1 MKYDFDKKVDRTGTN
16 AAKLIGYKS
25 YIFHA
30 DDTMELPFKDDEFI
44 HLWVADMEFACAPEI
59 LDAIRARLDRQILGY
74 TVNSDSRLYDAL
86 NTWCKERYDFE
97 FKREELVLSAGVV
110 PAIVRLISYIVKDN
124 EKVLFNTPAYGQ
136 FANACRINQKEYIT
150 SDLIKDEDGKYT
162 IDFEDMDKK
171 MAQADVPLFI
181 LCNPHNP
188 TGRSWSE
195 EELEKMAELI
205 KKHDMWVIS
214 DEIHCDLRRADAPKH
229 ISLGKVMPDYD
240 KLITC
245 MAASKS
251 FNIAGLSESSII
263 IRNEKLRKQWLIYSD
278 GLVNPLSH
286 EGTIA
291 AYTKG
296 ADWLKECNEYLDGN
310 FELVN
315 TYLKE
320 ELPEI
325 IITPSETTY
334 LAWVDFSNYFE
345 ENEKVELFFAT
356 KSGVLIEADKAFVD
370 NANRMVRINIA
381 CPRDYLKEGLER
393 MVDSIKN
400 KHDEPFLGLTSNT
413 KL

>member
-1 MKYDFDKKVDRTGTN
+1 MKYDFDNKVDRSGTN

-150 SDLIKDEDGKYT
+150 SDLIKDKDGKYT

-195 EELEKMAELI
+195 EELEKITELI

-214 DEIHCDLRRADAPKH
+214 DEIHCDLRRADASKH
-229 ISLGKVMPDYD
+229 IPLGKVMPDYD

>member
-1 MKYDFDKKVDRTGTN
+1 MKYDFDKKVDRSGTN
-16 AAKLIGYKS
+16 AAKLVGYKS

-30 DDTMELPFKDDEFI
+30 DHTMQLPFTDDEFI

-59 LDAIRARLDRQILGY
+59 LDAIRDRLDRQILGY

-86 NTWCKERYDFE
+86 SAWCKERYDFE
-97 FKREELVLSAGVV
+97 FKREELVISAGVV
-110 PAIVRLISYIVKDN
+110 PAIVRLINYIVKDN
-124 EKVLFNTPAYGQ
+124 EKILFNTPAYGQ
-136 FANACRINQKEYIT
+136 FANACLINHKEYIT
-150 SDLIKDEDGKYT
+150 SDLIKDEDGKYS
-162 IDFEDMDKK
+162 IDFDDLDKK
-171 MAQADVPLFI
+171 MGQSDVPLFI

-188 TGRSWSE
+188 TGRSWSQ
-195 EELEKMAELI
+195 EELEKISELI

-214 DEIHCDLRRADAPKH
+214 DEIHCDLRRAGATKH
-229 ISLGKVMPDYD
+229 IPLGKIMPDYN

-251 FNIAGLSESSII
+251 FNLAGLSESSII
-263 IRNEKLRKQWLIYSD
+263 IRNEKVRKQWLFNSD

-296 ADWLKECNEYLDGN
+296 GNWLKECNEYLDGN

-315 TYLKE
+315 TYLKD
-320 ELPEI
+320 ELAEI

-345 ENEKVELFFAT
+345 ETENLELFFAT
-356 KSGVLIEADKAFVD
+356 KAGVLVEADKAFVD
-370 NANRMVRINIA
+370 NANIMVRLNIA

-393 MVDSIKN
+393 IVDAIKN
-400 KHDEPFLGLTSNT
+400 KHDEPFYGAVSETTL
-413 KL
+413 

>member
-1 MKYDFDKKVDRTGTN
+1 MKYDFDNKVDRSGTN

-150 SDLIKDEDGKYT
+150 SDLIKDKDGKYT

-195 EELEKMAELI
+195 EELEKITELI

-229 ISLGKVMPDYD
+229 IPLGKVMPDYD

-263 IRNEKLRKQWLIYSD
+263 IRNEKLRKQWLFYSD

-296 ADWLKECNEYLDGN
+296 SDWLKECNEYLDGN

-356 KSGVLIEADKAFVD
+356 KAGVLIEADKAFVD